1 MAYEINININ
11 GDVEGLSDSSAGV
24 SAKPTAT
31 EQEKAMKSLGKFVA
45 SQTIQPFIQNVK
57 TAVSQNIG
65 TITGQ
70 TELQQRINF
79 GMEVV
84 QYGVNAYKNAQAGA
98 VISATMGKGGVVG
111 AVIGLALTAIN
122 TMITVAFNRQ
132 QLQIEERMENYQL
145 QQARNR
151 QGIAF
156 NKSRAGA

>member
-11 GDVEGLSDSSAGV
+11 GDIEGLGTNSSGV
-24 SAKPTAT
+24 SDKPTAT

-45 SQTIQPFIQNVK
+45 SQTIQPFIQNIK
-57 TAVSQNIG
+57 TAVSQNVG

-84 QYGVNAYKNAQAGA
+84 QYGVNTYKNAQAGA
-98 VISATMGKGGVVG
+98 LIGTSMGIGGATGAIIGV
-111 AVIGLALTAIN
+111 ALTALN
-122 TMITVAFNRQ
+122 TMMTISFTRY
-132 QLQIEERMENYQL
+132 QLQLEEHMENYQI
-145 QQARNR
+145 QQARSR

-156 NKSRAGA
+156 NRSRTGA